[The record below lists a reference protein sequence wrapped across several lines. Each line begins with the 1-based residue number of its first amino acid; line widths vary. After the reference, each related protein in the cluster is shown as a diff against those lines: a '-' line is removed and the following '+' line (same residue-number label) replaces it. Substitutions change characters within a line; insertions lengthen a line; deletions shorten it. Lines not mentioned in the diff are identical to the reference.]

1 MNLPKVRQFVA
12 SVSYRDATGE
22 HREEE
27 FPVQT
32 FDYSSAN
39 DLAFAYVL
47 QALRLDEFELRLV
60 GA

>member
-1 MNLPKVRQFVA
+1 MNSPKVRQFVA
-12 SVSYRDATGE
+12 SVSYRDAMGE

-27 FPVQT
+27 FPIQT
-32 FDYSSAN
+32 VDYSTAS
-39 DLAFAYVL
+39 DLALAYVI